1 MSSSLMLM
9 IGGSLTGV
17 LFLVVL
23 LMGLHI
29 IPGGLVWHKRIGI
42 TAMILGIG
50 HAIGGILN
58 FLGLLP
64 F

>member
-1 MSSSLMLM
+1 MNSSVMVL
-9 IGGSLTGV
+9 IGGAVVGV
-17 LFLVVL
+17 LFLIVL
-23 LMGLHI
+23 LMGLRI
-29 IPGGLVWHKRIGI
+29 LPGGLVWHKRLGI
-42 TAMILGIG
+42 LTMILAVL

>member
-9 IGGSLTGV
+9 IGGSLTAL

-23 LMGLHI
+23 LMGLKI

-50 HAIGGILN
+50 HAIGGILTLFG
-58 FLGLLP
+58 FLH

>member
-1 MSSSLMLM
+1 MLM
-9 IGGSLTGV
+9 IGGSLTGL

-23 LMGLHI
+23 LMGLKI

-58 FLGLLP
+58 FFGLLP